1 MWFKNLYLFEL
12 NNPWS
17 VSEDELNS
25 KLELSIFKKCPA
37 ASQSSVGWVSPL
49 GRKSDML
56 SYHINGYAMVCL
68 RGEEKQVPSSLV
80 QDELAQ
86 KVAIIEEAEG
96 RYVSKRE
103 KQILKDDIYDDLL
116 ARALVK
122 SWQLHAYI
130 DIKSN
135 YLIINTSSAKK
146 AELLTIML
154 RKSLGSLKVSLPN
167 VCPVETVLTNWLKT
181 NKYPD
186 DLVIGEKCVLQSTD
200 DKTGVIRC
208 QNQNLFRQE
217 IQQLVKTDS
226 LVSSLMLSWQEK
238 LSFNLTSEYIYKGI
252 KYLDMVQ
259 DQFNDIHTENDLDRF
274 DASFSIM
281 SLLLTEFLSYMKNIF
296 SDKNSENSENYEDSE
311 SDINKSADL
320 DKSLSS
326 ENQNNQNKT
335 DKSEELESVY

>member
-1 MWFKNLYLFEL
+1 MWFKNLYLFDLLTPWSLSEEEL
-12 NNPWS
+12 N
-17 VSEDELNS
+17 D
-25 KLELSIFKKCPA
+25 KLELSKFQKCA
-37 ASQSSVGWVSPL
+37 VASQSSVGWVSPL

-56 SYHINGYAMVCL
+56 SYHISGYTMFCL

-86 KVAIIEEAEG
+86 KVAMIEEAEG
-96 RYVSKRE
+96 RFVSKRE

-146 AELLTIML
+146 AELFTVML
-154 RKSLGSLKVSLPN
+154 RKVLGSLKVALPK
-167 VCPVETVLTNWLKT
+167 VSPVEKILTNWLKT
-181 NKYPD
+181 NNYPD
-186 DLVIGEKCVLQSTD
+186 DLVIGEKCVLQSED
-200 DKTGVIRC
+200 DKAGVIRC

-226 LVSSLMLSWQEK
+226 IVSALMISWQEK
-238 LSFNLTSEYIYKGI
+238 LSFTLTSEYIFKGL
-252 KYLDMVQ
+252 KYLDMIQ
-259 DQFNDIHTENDLDRF
+259 DQFNDIHTEDELDRF

-281 SLLLTEFLSYMKNIF
+281 SMLLTEFLSNMKNVF
-296 SDKNSENSENYEDSE
+296 ADNSVDAKDNNPSEVS
-311 SDINKSADL
+311 INDDVIA
-320 DKSLSS
+320 
-326 ENQNNQNKT
+326 
-335 DKSEELESVY
+335 